1 MSGLFR
7 GALNLIQGESASN
20 SSHPLIGTQ
29 VEVGSIR
36 LRVDSLIAEGGFAV
50 IENLLFDA
58 AGRVKLCDFGS
69 ATTQIFAPDETW
81 NMARRTQLEEEMQ
94 RHTTPMYRAPEIL
107 DTYQNYVVG
116 PQQDIWALGCVLFY
130 LCYHVHPF
138 EDSAKLRIL
147 NVAYT
152 VPSGCEECRD
162 ILPIIGGF
170 AVVFAAY
177 DSKNKWYALKRQLTK
192 DRESMDA
199 VLLEIRIL
207 KELSGHP
214 SILEFVAAAQMKIPS
229 GGVEF
234 MLLTELCS
242 GGSVADM
249 MKTVRLKPEQ
259 AVKIFYAAARAVC
272 HMHDRRVPITHRDI
286 KIENLLFDAAGRV
299 KLCDFGSATTQIFAP
314 DETWNMAR
322 RTQLEEEMQRHTTP
336 MYRAP
341 AILDTYQNYVVG
353 PQQDIWALGCVLFYL
368 CYHVHPFEDSAKL
381 RILNVAYTVP
391 SGCEECRDILPIIE
405 SCLKADPLM
414 RPGAKDLVE
423 RTEALA
429 VALDIDLSKPVSN
442 VDTGL
447 LRRSQGQRPVAGGS
461 SHVPPPRPPPPR
473 SSVVS
478 EEVTEQASAML
489 GALKGQG
496 LSLLKNLKDKSTAVV
511 QKVQAKLATQEVT
524 WITSRLC
531 IVPVARSAQEQVDE
545 DEWNAR
551 VQATGKPYVVYNLSG
566 RPLHGN
572 YPIEQIPCVLRNVR
586 PQVPPPI
593 ENILKV
599 CSSIVTAL
607 RNRRGSCVV
616 LYGAE
621 IHCVMVSVALLVYCK
636 LIGDANDAYDFVA
649 NKRRTAQRFAPSQI
663 RSLDL
668 IKNLTSSASVVL
680 LPMNR
685 PMSLRSISLSTLP
698 ILAGIRSGL
707 RLVIEIFAGSNKV
720 WDSVGCKRPLTV
732 SKSLSS
738 ELDVGDV
745 PLDGQITMLVSY
757 SRSDPVDPATKKFMF
772 SVVFHTSVAKEL
784 MKFSRSDLDISI
796 VEENNIPPDFR

>member
-50 IENLLFDA
+50 
-58 AGRVKLCDFGS
+58 
-69 ATTQIFAPDETW
+69 
-81 NMARRTQLEEEMQ
+81 
-94 RHTTPMYRAPEIL
+94 
-107 DTYQNYVVG
+107 
-116 PQQDIWALGCVLFY
+116 
-130 LCYHVHPF
+130 
-138 EDSAKLRIL
+138 
-147 NVAYT
+147 
-152 VPSGCEECRD
+152 
-162 ILPIIGGF
+162 
-170 AVVFAAY
+170 VFAAY

-207 KELSGHP
+207 KE
-214 SILEFVAAAQMKIPS
+214 
-229 GGVEF
+229 
-234 MLLTELCS
+234 
-242 GGSVADM
+242 
-249 MKTVRLKPEQ
+249 
-259 AVKIFYAAARAVC
+259 
-272 HMHDRRVPITHRDI
+272 
-286 KIENLLFDAAGRV
+286 IENLLFDAAGRV
-299 KLCDFGSATTQIFAP
+299 KLCDFGSATTQIFQP

-341 AILDTYQNYVVG
+341 EILDTYQNYVVG

-447 LRRSQGQRPVAGGS
+447 LRRSQ
-461 SHVPPPRPPPPR
+461 
-473 SSVVS
+473 
-478 EEVTEQASAML
+478 EVTEQASAML

-511 QKVQAKLATQEVT
+511 QKVQAKLSTQEVT
-524 WITSRLC
+524 WVTSRLC
-531 IVPVARSAQEQVDE
+531 VVPVARSAQDQVDE

-572 YPIEQIPCVLRNVR
+572 CPMEQIPCVLRNVR

-636 LIGDANDAYDFVA
+636 LIGDAHDAYDFVA
-649 NKRRTAQRFAPSQI
+649 NKRRAAQRFAPSQI

-680 LPMNR
+680 
-685 PMSLRSISLSTLP
+685 
-698 ILAGIRSGL
+698 
-707 RLVIEIFAGSNKV
+707 
-720 WDSVGCKRPLTV
+720 
-732 SKSLSS
+732 
-738 ELDVGDV
+738 
-745 PLDGQITMLVSY
+745 
-757 SRSDPVDPATKKFMF
+757 KFMF

-796 VEENNIPPDFR
+796 VEENNIPPDFRYVPVSLSHSIFPQGAIQNQSL